1 MIHLTD
7 CVLIMGS
14 RGCGKSYLC
23 QNIQKLWPRRIVFD
37 TLDEYQEGDLVY
49 SFDEYSE
56 KLQEYLKSK
65 RESFVLVFKFD
76 PESDTDH
83 VEFDQAMRLAYYY
96 GNLQVVIEEVQE
108 FSNPHTMPKWLKN
121 CLLTGRHQKISVIAT
136 TQRPGELHKTILSQ
150 SSHIFCGRIIEGN
163 DLRYVSSFLN
173 QDAEKL
179 SKLPDRRFVYFSRD
193 GVREIENNINVAR

>member
-1 MIHLTD
+1 M
-7 CVLIMGS
+7 
-14 RGCGKSYLC
+14 
-23 QNIQKLWPRRIVFD
+23 FD
-37 TLDEYQEGDLVY
+37 TLDEYSEGDLVY
-49 SFDEYSE
+49 SFDEYSAR
-56 KLQEYLKSK
+56 LQSYLKEK
-65 RESFVLVFKFD
+65 REAFVLVFKFD

-96 GNLQVVIEEVQE
+96 GNLQVVIEEIQE
-108 FSNPHTMPKWLKN
+108 FSSPHQMPKWLKN
-121 CLLTGRHQKISVIAT
+121 CLLTGRHQKISIIAT

-179 SKLPDRRFVYFSRD
+179 SRLPDRRFVYFSRE
-193 GVREIENNINVAR
+193 GVREIENSINVSR